1 MSNIFY
7 NRLKKNIKKLDAW
20 AKQANYQAYRIYDRD
35 IPEYPYI
42 VDRYDDYYIVFEK
55 GKKLTEEEI
64 SLRQR
69 KVDDIRQAI
78 LELCQ
83 TSEEYIYFKDR
94 KVQKGLDQYTKLS
107 NQTKKIIINEGNV
120 KFLINLT
127 DYLDTGLFL
136 DHRPIRKRVQKLS
149 KDKKILNLFS
159 YTCSVSVHAA
169 IGGGE
174 VTSVDL
180 SKTYINWG
188 RENFVLNDIEP
199 SKHHFIVG
207 DCLKYLSECKD
218 KFDLIFI
225 DPPSFSNSKK
235 FEGVF
240 DVQRDHEKML
250 EQAKELLNPN
260 GLIIFSNNLRSFKIS
275 EKLKTIFQINDIT
288 KSSIPMD
295 FNDSR
300 IHHCFELRVL
310 N

>member
-42 VDRYDDYYIVFEK
+42 VDRYENYYIVFEK

-69 KVDDIRQAI
+69 KIDDIRQAI
-78 LELCQ
+78 SELCQ
-83 TSEEYIYFKDR
+83 TSEEFILFKNR
-94 KVQKGLDQYTKLS
+94 KIQKGLDQYSKLS
-107 NQTKKIIINEGNV
+107 DQTKKIIINEGNA

-136 DHRPIRKRVQKLS
+136 DHRPIRKKMQKIS
-149 KDKKILNLFS
+149 KGKKVLNLFS

-169 IGGGE
+169 IGGGI

-188 RENFVLNDIEP
+188 KENFVLNDIEP
-199 SKHHFIVG
+199 SKHYFIVA
-207 DCLKYLSECKD
+207 DCIKFLQDCKD
-218 KFDLIFI
+218 QFDIIFI

-240 DVQRDHEKML
+240 DVQRDHVKML
-250 EQAKELLNPN
+250 EHAKKLLSPN
-260 GLIIFSNNLRSFKIS
+260 GIIIFSNNLRSFKIN
-275 EKLKTIFQINDIT
+275 EDLKKIFQITDIS
-288 KSSIPMD
+288 KSTIPID
-295 FNDSR
+295 FNDPR
-300 IHHCFELRVL
+300 IHHCFELKAI
-310 N
+310 